1 MQLSLLKEHQLLEG
15 LANND
20 RKVTEQIYRSNYKQ
34 VLAMVQAK
42 GGNSDDGDDVFQEAM
57 TVLFQKAQLEN
68 FRLSCKI
75 GTYLVA
81 VAKFIW
87 YKKLQQQNRRPDF
100 VPFDNGSDEKGES
113 HQYEDDVKVQEEREQ
128 HFTQLDI
135 ALNSL
140 GEPCTSLLKAYY
152 NENRSM
158 SEIAQKF
165 GYTNP
170 DNAKTQKYKCL
181 TRLKK
186 IFYTEKAIKQI
197 EH

>member
-1 MQLSLLKEHQLLEG
+1 VQLTLLKEHQLLEG
-15 LANND
+15 IAAND
-20 RKVTEQIYRSNYKQ
+20 RKITEQVYRDNYKQ
-34 VLAMVQAK
+34 VQAWVQGR
-42 GGNSDDGDDVFQEAM
+42 GGSADDGDDVFQEAM
-57 TVLFQKAQLEN
+57 TILFQKAQNEE

-100 VPFDNGSDEKGES
+100 LPFDTGDEDASER
-113 HQYEDDVKVQEEREQ
+113 HTYEDDIKVQEEREI
-128 HFTQLDI
+128 HFDT
-135 ALNSL
+135 LNAAMEEL
-140 GEPCTSLLKAYY
+140 GEPCRSLLKAFY
-152 NENRSM
+152 NEDKSM
-158 SEIAQKF
+158 QDIARIF

-186 IFYTEKAIKQI
+186 IFYAAQVNK
-197 EH
+197 